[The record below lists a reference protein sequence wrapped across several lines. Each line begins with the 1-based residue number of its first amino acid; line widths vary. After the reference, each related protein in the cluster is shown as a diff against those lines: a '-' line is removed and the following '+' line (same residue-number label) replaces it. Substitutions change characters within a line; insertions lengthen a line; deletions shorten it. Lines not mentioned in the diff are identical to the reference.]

1 MKTLITLVMAW
12 ILLFATSIII
22 FAQYQGPASVD
33 KIYSIKDIKEKAS
46 KLDRSDQLVK
56 VKGFI
61 IKQINKDDY
70 TFQDSTGTIRVELKK
85 KYMPEQPF
93 DEKTE
98 LIMICEVDYDM
109 LEGVELEVEEIV
121 EIVKNK

>member
-1 MKTLITLVMAW
+1 MKTIVILFIT
-12 ILLFATSIII
+12 II
-22 FAQYQGPASVD
+22 FAISINSVFGQFQGPATLD
-33 KIYSIKDIKEKAS
+33 KIYTVKEIKENAS

-70 TFQDSTGTIRVELKK
+70 TFQDSTETIRVELKK
-85 KYMPEQPF
+85 KYMPVQPF
-93 DEKTE
+93 DDKTE

-121 EIVKNK
+121 EIVKK

>member
-1 MKTLITLVMAW
+1 MKTIVK
-12 ILLFATSIII
+12 LFITSI
-22 FAQYQGPASVD
+22 FAISINSVFGQFQGPATLD
-33 KIYSIKDIKEKAS
+33 NIYTVKEIKENAS

-70 TFQDSTGTIRVELKK
+70 TFQDSTETIRVELKK
-85 KYMPEQPF
+85 KYMPVQPF
-93 DEKTE
+93 DDKTE

-121 EIVKNK
+121 EIVKK

>member
-1 MKTLITLVMAW
+1 MKTIV
-12 ILLFATSIII
+12 ILFITSI
-22 FAQYQGPASVD
+22 FAISINSVFGQFQGPATLD
-33 KIYSIKDIKEKAS
+33 KIYTVKEIKENAS

-70 TFQDSTGTIRVELKK
+70 TFQDSTETIRVELKK
-85 KYMPEQPF
+85 KYMPVQPF
-93 DEKTE
+93 DDKTE
-98 LIMICEVDYDM
+98 LIMICEVDFDM

-121 EIVKNK
+121 EIVKK

>member
-1 MKTLITLVMAW
+1 MKTIVKLVFVC
-12 ILLFATSIII
+12 ILVIATSVIY
-22 FAQYQGPASVD
+22 AQFQGPTSLD
-33 KIYSIKDIKEKAS
+33 KIYTVKEIKENAS

-98 LIMICEVDYDM
+98 LIMICEVDSDM

-121 EIVKNK
+121 EIVKK

>member
-1 MKTLITLVMAW
+1 MKTIVKLVFVW
-12 ILLFATSIII
+12 ILVIATSVIY
-22 FAQYQGPASVD
+22 AQFQGPTSLD
-33 KIYSIKDIKEKAS
+33 KIYTVKEIKENAS

-98 LIMICEVDYDM
+98 LIMICEVDSDM

-121 EIVKNK
+121 EIVKK

>member
-1 MKTLITLVMAW
+1 MKTIVKLVFVW
-12 ILLFATSIII
+12 ILVIATSVIY
-22 FAQYQGPASVD
+22 AQFQGPTSLD
-33 KIYSIKDIKEKAS
+33 KIYTVKEIKENAS

-121 EIVKNK
+121 EIVKK